1 MSTLANHLKPHKLL
15 SMRSPLYIK
24 YPNTEV
30 RVIENLFEHPQG
42 VLYFELFWEK
52 DPQHSIH
59 LIKGNITGDGPWKV
73 GECSF
78 HILGCNHTHPQMCEM
93 HSFWQQ
99 QRLQDPA
106 QFRSAEVVEIALKK
120 GAIVPKDHPMNDARY

>member
-1 MSTLANHLKPHKLL
+1 
-15 SMRSPLYIK
+15 MRSPLYIR
-24 YPNTEV
+24 YPNGEV
-30 RVIENLFEHPQG
+30 RVIENLFEHPNG

-52 DPQHSIH
+52 DPQYSIH
-59 LIKGNITGDGPWKV
+59 IIEGDITGDGPWKV
-73 GECSF
+73 GDCSF

-99 QRLQDPA
+99 ELLQNPG
-106 QFRSAEVVEIALKK
+106 QFRGNEIVKIALEK

>member
-1 MSTLANHLKPHKLL
+1 
-15 SMRSPLYIK
+15 MRSPLYIK
-24 YPNTEV
+24 YPNGEV
-30 RVIENLFEHPQG
+30 RVIENIFKHPQG

-52 DPQHSIH
+52 DPTYSIH
-59 LIKGNITGDGPWKV
+59 LIDGNISGDGQLKV
-73 GECSF
+73 GNCSF

-99 QRLQDPA
+99 QLLQNPE
-106 QFRSAEVVEIALKK
+106 QFRLNEVVEIALKK